1 VVFSEDDVKLV
12 NRWKAHKDAINWI
25 TWVPELKA
33 IGSCSYDCNVYL
45 WSRQQKKV
53 GSLVLGNK
61 ATMPG
66 QELDPETAR
75 YRAGWDIC
83 IDKWTR
89 FEEEMEEAEEI
100 WSDVKVLNKNYNNI
114 KQTALEKQRKL
125 KRQNNGDNTKL
136 AQEEAG
142 MK

>member
-1 VVFSEDDVKLV
+1 
-12 NRWKAHKDAINWI
+12 
-25 TWVPELKA
+25 
-33 IGSCSYDCNVYL
+33 
-45 WSRQQKKV
+45 
-53 GSLVLGNK
+53 
-61 ATMPG
+61 MPG

-100 WSDVKVLNKNYNNI
+100 WGDVKVLNKNYNSN
-114 KQTALEKQRKL
+114 KQNALEKQRKL
-125 KRQNNGDNTKL
+125 KRQNNDNTKL

-142 MK
+142 MIQAG